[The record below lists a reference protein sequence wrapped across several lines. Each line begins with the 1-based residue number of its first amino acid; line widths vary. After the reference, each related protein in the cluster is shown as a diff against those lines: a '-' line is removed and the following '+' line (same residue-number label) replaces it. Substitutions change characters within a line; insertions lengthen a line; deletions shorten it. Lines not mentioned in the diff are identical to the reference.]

1 MNGKPQLVLLLL
13 HATAPLRVLAPPPTT
28 CSPRPARTA
37 LTSTRT
43 PTPAHPPPTQVLRHV
58 RGAPNVISLLDV
70 FPPMS
75 GLQPPHNFQDIY
87 LVYDLMDTDLHQI
100 VRSPQALSGAC
111 PRLASRWRGSGGG
124 GGWVCNG
131 RGAAAFGHAA
141 AVLAAP
147 ARGALTARR
156 SRPARSRVPLADDHV
171 QYFLYQLLRGLKYL
185 HTAGVVHR

>member
-1 MNGKPQLVLLLL
+1 M
-13 HATAPLRVLAPPPTT
+13 
-28 CSPRPARTA
+28 
-37 LTSTRT
+37 
-43 PTPAHPPPTQVLRHV
+43 
-58 RGAPNVISLLDV
+58 
-70 FPPMS
+70 
-75 GLQPPHNFQDIY
+75 
-87 LVYDLMDTDLHQI
+87 
-100 VRSPQALSGAC
+100 
-111 PRLASRWRGSGGG
+111 
-124 GGWVCNG
+124 CNG